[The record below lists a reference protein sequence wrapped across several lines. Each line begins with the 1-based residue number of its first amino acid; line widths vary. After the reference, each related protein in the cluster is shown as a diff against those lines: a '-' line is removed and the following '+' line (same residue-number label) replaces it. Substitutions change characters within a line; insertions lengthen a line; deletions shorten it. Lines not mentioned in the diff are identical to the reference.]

1 MRCASSPAP
10 GGARPD
16 VGRRSRRGAGIA
28 DGCGGLLGVRLVQ
41 NPGVNAQRSFW
52 QILKG
57 TTDNWLEDQ
66 ASSISAALAFYC
78 AFSLAPL
85 LIITVSI
92 AGWIIGDELAYSY
105 LGNQI
110 TLLFGKQSAELILS
124 AMKSSQSEEGV
135 WATIVSVLML
145 LIGAS
150 TVFAA
155 LESALQQI
163 WGGRASLPR
172 GWRAF
177 LRGRLVSFGFILAI
191 GFLLL
196 VSLTLTT
203 ALAALRGYVT
213 RHFEIAVGAFA
224 SLDFLLSIALGTGLV
239 ALMYRY
245 LPANRLPW
253 RQVLIGALVTAL
265 LFHLGRWA
273 IGLYLGRA
281 TQPTAYGAAASF
293 AALLLWLY
301 YSAQIFLFGAEFT
314 ACLGRSRRPPAL
326 LSAPARPNA
335 A

>member
-1 MRCASSPAP
+1 M
-10 GGARPD
+10 
-16 VGRRSRRGAGIA
+16 
-28 DGCGGLLGVRLVQ
+28 GLLGLELVQ
-41 NPGVNAQRSFW
+41 NPGMAKARNLWS
-52 QILKG
+52 ILRG
-57 TTDNWLEDQ
+57 TADNWLDDQ
-66 ASSISAALAFYC
+66 ASSIAAALAFYC

-85 LIITVSI
+85 LIIVVAV
-92 AGWIIGDELAYSY
+92 AGWIVGGELAYSY
-105 LGNQI
+105 VGSQL
-110 TLLFGKQSAELILS
+110 TMLFGKQSATLILE
-124 AMKSSQSEEGV
+124 AMRGSQSADGL
-135 WATIVSVLML
+135 WATVISIVML
-145 LIGAS
+145 VIGAS

-163 WGGRASLPR
+163 WGGRDSLPG

-203 ALAALRGYVT
+203 ALAALRGYVL
-213 RHFEIAVGAFA
+213 RHFEGLVGLFA
-224 SLDFLLSIALGTGLV
+224 SIDFLTSILLGTGLI

-245 LPANRLPW
+245 LPAKRLAW
-253 RQVLIGALVTAL
+253 RHVLTGALITAL
-265 LFHLGRWA
+265 LFHLGRWG

-314 ACLGRSRRPPAL
+314 ACLGQTRKPKPISAAL
-326 LSAPARPNA
+326 S
-335 A
+335 

>member
-1 MRCASSPAP
+1 VSK
-10 GGARPD
+10 
-16 VGRRSRRGAGIA
+16 
-28 DGCGGLLGVRLVQ
+28 
-41 NPGVNAQRSFW
+41 QRSLW

-85 LIITVSI
+85 LIIIVSI
-92 AGWIIGDELAYSY
+92 AGWIVGGELAYSY
-105 LGNQI
+105 VGNQL
-110 TLLFGKQSAELILS
+110 TMLFGKSSATLILE
-124 AMKSSQSEEGV
+124 AMKGAQTTDGA
-135 WATIVSVLML
+135 WATAVSVIML
-145 LIGAS
+145 LVGAS

-155 LESALQQI
+155 LESALQQV
-163 WGGRASLPR
+163 WGGRDALHRSWRASL
-172 GWRAF
+172 RA
-177 LRGRLVSFGFILAI
+177 RLVSFGFILAI

-203 ALAALRGYVT
+203 ALGALRGYAL
-213 RHFEIAVGAFA
+213 RHFEGVVGMFA
-224 SLDFLLSIALGTGLV
+224 ALDFLISVGLGTGLI

-245 LPANRLPW
+245 LPAKQLAW
-253 RQVLIGALVTAL
+253 RHVLTGALVTAL
-265 LFHLGRWA
+265 LFHLGRWG

-314 ACLGRSRRPPAL
+314 ACLGRSRQPLPLAPGKPA
-326 LSAPARPNA
+326 A
-335 A
+335 

>member
-1 MRCASSPAP
+1 M
-10 GGARPD
+10 
-16 VGRRSRRGAGIA
+16 RRS
-28 DGCGGLLGVRLVQ
+28 L
-41 NPGVNAQRSFW
+41 SS
-52 QILKG
+52 ILKG
-57 TTDNWLEDQ
+57 TTDNWLDDQ

-85 LIITVSI
+85 LIIIVTI
-92 AGWIIGDELAYSY
+92 AGWIVGSDVAYSY
-105 LGNQI
+105 LGTQV
-110 TLLFGKQSAELILS
+110 TLLFGKQSADLILS
-124 AMKSSQSEEGV
+124 AMESAQSQEGV
-135 WATIVSVLML
+135 WATIVSIIML

-163 WGGRASLPR
+163 WGGRDALPR

-177 LRGRLVSFGFILAI
+177 VRGRLISFGFILAI

-203 ALAALRGYVT
+203 ALAALRGYAL
-213 RHFEIAVGAFA
+213 RHFEGMVSLFA
-224 SLDFLLSIALGTGLV
+224 SVDFLLSIALGTGLV

-245 LPANRLPW
+245 LPAKRLPW
-253 RQVLIGALVTAL
+253 RQVLTGALVTAL

-314 ACLGRSRRPPAL
+314 ACLGQSRKLPPPL
-326 LSAPARPNA
+326 VKGKSASSPS
-335 A
+335 

>member
-1 MRCASSPAP
+1 MS
-10 GGARPD
+10 RP
-16 VGRRSRRGAGIA
+16 
-28 DGCGGLLGVRLVQ
+28 
-41 NPGVNAQRSFW
+41 RSFW

-85 LIITVSI
+85 LIITVAI
-92 AGWIIGDELAYSY
+92 AGWIVGGDLAYSY
-105 LGNQI
+105 VGNQL
-110 TLLFGKQSAELILS
+110 TLLFGKQSADLILE
-124 AMKSSQSEEGV
+124 AMRGSQTNDGT
-135 WATIVSVLML
+135 WATAVSIVILVV
-145 LIGAS
+145 GAS

-155 LESALQQI
+155 LESALQQV
-163 WGGRASLPR
+163 WGGRNAQSR
-172 GWRAF
+172 GWRSF
-177 LRGRLVSFGFILAI
+177 LRARLISFGFILAI

-203 ALAALRGYVT
+203 ALAALRGYVV
-213 RHFEIAVGAFA
+213 RHFEGLVGALA
-224 SLDFLLSIALGTGLV
+224 TLDFLLSIVLGTGLV

-245 LPANRLPW
+245 LPARRLAW
-253 RQVLIGALVTAL
+253 RHVLTGALITAL
-265 LFHLGRWA
+265 LFHLGRWG

-314 ACLGRSRRPPAL
+314 ACLGQSRTPKPLAGA
-326 LSAPARPNA
+326 SA
-335 A
+335 

>member
-1 MRCASSPAP
+1 MNQKRT
-10 GGARPD
+10 
-16 VGRRSRRGAGIA
+16 
-28 DGCGGLLGVRLVQ
+28 L
-41 NPGVNAQRSFW
+41 W

-85 LIITVSI
+85 LIIIVSI
-92 AGWIIGDELAYSY
+92 AGWIVGGELAYSY
-105 LGNQI
+105 VGNQL
-110 TLLFGKQSAELILS
+110 TMLFGNASAQLILE
-124 AMKSSQSEEGV
+124 AMKGAQTTDGA
-135 WATIVSVLML
+135 WATAVSVLML

-155 LESALQQI
+155 LESALQQV
-163 WGGRASLPR
+163 WGGRDALRRS
-172 GWRAF
+172 WRASA
-177 LRGRLVSFGFILAI
+177 RARLISFGFILAI

-203 ALAALRGYVT
+203 ALAALRGYVL
-213 RHFEIAVGAFA
+213 RHFEGMVGLFA
-224 SLDFLLSIALGTGLV
+224 SMDFLLSIGLGTGLV

-245 LPANRLPW
+245 LPAKRLAW
-253 RQVLIGALVTAL
+253 RHVLTGALVTAM
-265 LFHLGRWA
+265 LFHLGRWG

-314 ACLGRSRRPPAL
+314 ACLGRSRQPPPLAAKPPA
-326 LSAPARPNA
+326 
-335 A
+335 